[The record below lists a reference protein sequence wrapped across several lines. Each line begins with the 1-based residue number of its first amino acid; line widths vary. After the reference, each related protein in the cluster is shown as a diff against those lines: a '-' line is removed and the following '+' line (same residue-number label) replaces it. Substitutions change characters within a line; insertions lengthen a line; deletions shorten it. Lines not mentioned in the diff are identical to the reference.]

1 MVENKTN
8 NLFEK
13 IKKIKLN
20 KKIIISSIIILA
32 LIIGGFFFWRS
43 RQEKTTS
50 TNTQTLV
57 AAKIQDLKETVE
69 ISGTVSN
76 ANYTEVTTQAI
87 GTVTQVYVKEGETVK
102 AGDKLFELELSPEGK
117 EAYQDA
123 YASYL
128 SAKTNLASAENKLN
142 SLQITLFEKNQ
153 YFLNHADAEDLAE
166 NDPTYIEQWA
176 AWKAAEND
184 YKNQANVIV
193 QAKAQVSSAYQTYQN
208 MSSTVTAP
216 VAGVVENITAV
227 PGLVFG
233 SVNTSGSGTSLSDRM
248 ATIKTNNNLL
258 ASFSLSSSDIAKVE
272 IGQKVTLTDND
283 LTGSIISVDRYGT
296 TDTTTSYTVIAQ
308 FDSESTGAAELLPNM
323 TVDGEI
329 AISEQL
335 NALTIPT
342 LAISTNDKDESTV
355 KVKNGNQTETR
366 TVTTGVTS
374 GNLTQILTGLS
385 EGEQVVFELSEFSST
400 TTTNQQNNSFGG
412 GAMMMSGS
420 SGGPPS
426 GGGMR

>member
-13 IKKIKLN
+13 IKKIKLS
-20 KKIIISSIIILA
+20 KKIVISSVIILA
-32 LIIGGFFFWRS
+32 LITGGFFFWRS
-43 RQEKTTS
+43 RQEKTATTS
-50 TNTQTLV
+50 TQTLV

-117 EAYQDA
+117 EAYQNA

-166 NDPTYIEQWA
+166 SDPTYIQQWA

-184 YKNQANVIV
+184 YKNQTNVIV

-216 VAGVVENITAV
+216 VAGVIENITAV

-248 ATIKTNNNLL
+248 ATIKTNDNLL
-258 ASFSLSSSDIAKVE
+258 ASFSLTSSDIAKVE
-272 IGQKVTLTDND
+272 IGQKVTLTNND
-283 LTGSIISVDRYGT
+283 LTGSIVSVDRYGT

-308 FDSESTGAAELLPNM
+308 FDSESTGAADLLPNM

-342 LAISTNDKDESTV
+342 LAISTNDNGESIV
-355 KVKNGNQTETR
+355 KVKSGSQTETR
-366 TVTTGVTS
+366 VVTTGVTS
-374 GNLTQILTGLS
+374 GNLTQILSGLS
-385 EGEQVVFELSEFSST
+385 EGEEVIFELSDFSST
-400 TTTNQQNNSFGG
+400 TTQENGMGG
-412 GAMMMSGS
+412 MMMMTGG

-426 GGGMR
+426 GGGGMR

>member
-1 MVENKTN
+1 MNQEKTN
-8 NLFEK
+8 NFISK

-20 KKIIISSIIILA
+20 KKIIFGSIIVLA
-32 LIIGGFFFWRS
+32 LITGGFFFWRS
-43 RQEKTTS
+43 RQEKTATAK
-50 TNTQTLV
+50 TETLV
-57 AAKIQDLKETVE
+57 SAKIQDLKETVE

-87 GTVTQVYVKEGETVK
+87 GTVTKVYIKEGETVK
-102 AGDKLFELELSPEGK
+102 AGAKLFELELSPEGK
-117 EAYQDA
+117 EAYQNA

-142 SLQITLFEKNQ
+142 SLQISLFEKNQ
-153 YFLNHADAEDLAE
+153 YFINHADAEDLATD
-166 NDPTYIEQWA
+166 DPTYIQQWA

-184 YKNQANVIV
+184 YKNQANVIS
-193 QAKAQVSSAYQTYQN
+193 QAKAQVSSAYQSYQN

-216 VAGVVENITAV
+216 VAGIIENITAV

-233 SVNTSGSGTSLSDRM
+233 NVNTSGSGTSLSERM
-248 ATIKTNNNLL
+248 ATIKTSNNLL
-258 ASFSLSSSDIAKVE
+258 ATFSLSSSDIVKIA
-272 IGQKVTLTDND
+272 IGQKVTLTDNN
-283 LTGSIISVDRYGT
+283 LTGEIVSVDRYGT

-308 FDSESTGAAELLPNM
+308 FDSESTGSADLLPNM

-335 NALTIPT
+335 NALTVPT
-342 LAISTNDKDESTV
+342 LAISTNNNNESV
-355 KVKNGNQTETR
+355 VQVKNGTQTETR
-366 TVTTGVTS
+366 VVTTGVSS
-374 GNLTQILTGLS
+374 GNLTQILSGLS
-385 EGEQVVFELSEFSST
+385 ENEQVVFELSEFSST
-400 TTTNQQNNSFGG
+400 TTQENGMGG
-412 GAMMMSGS
+412 MMMMSGG